1 MKQISKLAVMVLV
14 AAALS
19 LLSGCAVVAWTVGHH

>member
-1 MKQISKLAVMVLV
+1 VGTIARSILILAAV

-19 LLSGCAVVAWTVGHH
+19 LLSGALVAPG